1 MKPDKPLIK
10 HLLAILHRIGPSGL
24 EEYALATELEV
35 AAGRPL
41 TTAQARDTLVWCT
54 DRGYV
59 GTRRDDFEN
68 TIAWLNDSGKTVLA
82 GM

>member
-1 MKPDKPLIK
+1 MKPDKALIK
-10 HLLAILHRIGPSGL
+10 HLLSILHRIGPAGI
-24 EEYALATELEV
+24 EESALATELEV

-41 TTAQARDTLVWCT
+41 TTAQARDALVWST

-59 GTRRDDFEN
+59 ATRRDDFEQ
-68 TIAWLNDSGKTVLA
+68 TVAWLTDSGKTILS